1 VTPDGPRYGVSRKDD
16 AMKELKGR
24 NAMVTGASRGIGV
37 HIARALAREGVNLV
51 LVARSADA
59 IEQLSREFGA
69 SGVRAVA
76 IPADLGDVAGLDAL
90 LSRAEADLGPIDVLV
105 NNAGIDA
112 MRSYP
117 EESDADIEQMLRIDL
132 LSPMMLTRRAVS
144 RMLARGARGHVV
156 NVASLAGKTAAPY
169 MVSYASAKAG
179 LVNFSLSLRD
189 ELRDRGIGVSV
200 ICPGFISEEGMFAQ
214 RAETTGA
221 RVSPLL
227 GTSRPEQVAAA
238 VVSAL
243 RENRAEVI
251 VNPGPVRL
259 MQILNQ
265 FSPDAMAFVQRH
277 LLNLNT
283 LTSSLALADKKG
295 DGPN

>member
-1 VTPDGPRYGVSRKDD
+1 
-16 AMKELKGR
+16 MKELKGR

-37 HIARALAREGVNLV
+37 HIARALAREGMNLA
-51 LVARSADA
+51 LVARSAEA
-59 IEQLSREFGA
+59 IEQLAHELGS

-76 IPADLGDVAGLDAL
+76 IPADLGDVAGLEGL
-90 LSRAEADLGPIDVLV
+90 LSRAEAAIGPLDVLI

-117 EESDADIEQMLRIDL
+117 EESDAETEQMLRIDL
-132 LSPMMLTRRAVS
+132 LSPMVLTRRVAS

-179 LVNFSLSLRD
+179 LVNFSLALRD

-200 ICPGFISEEGMFAQ
+200 ICPGFIAEEGMFAQ
-214 RAETTGA
+214 RSETTGA

-238 VVSAL
+238 VVRAL
-243 RENRAEVI
+243 RDDRAEVI

-259 MQILNQ
+259 MQVLQQ
-265 FSPDAMAFVQRH
+265 FSPDAMAFVQKH
-277 LLNLNT
+277 LLQLNA
-283 LTSSLALADKKG
+283 LTHRLALAEKADKG
-295 DGPN
+295 TDPAN